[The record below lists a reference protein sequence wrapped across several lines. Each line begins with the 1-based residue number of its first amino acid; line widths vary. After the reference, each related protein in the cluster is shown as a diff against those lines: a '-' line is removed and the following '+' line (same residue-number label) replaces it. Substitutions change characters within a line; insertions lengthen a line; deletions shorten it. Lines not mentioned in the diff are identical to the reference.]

1 MGRSKK
7 HIIYIYLLLTTFV
20 SGEIVL
26 FTHQH
31 EMSKC
36 CGLMFHD
43 VVKKGY
49 HAHKSDIGKCFLCD
63 VIINKKFFLYKSQ
76 NLTAY
81 FTITENAV
89 THFCKNYRGLKKL
102 MQSRGPPLNA
112 FLFFN

>member
-7 HIIYIYLLLTTFV
+7 HIVYLYLLLTTFI
-20 SGEIVL
+20 SGEIIL

-31 EMSKC
+31 EISKC
-36 CGLMFHD
+36 CGLLFHD

-63 VIINKKFFLYKSQ
+63 VIMNKKFFLHKNQ

-81 FTITENAV
+81 FIVAENTIA
-89 THFCKNYRGLKKL
+89 HIYKNYSGIRKL
-102 MQSRGPPLNA
+102 MQSRGPPFTA
-112 FLFFN
+112 FTAL